1 MAYAGLN
8 VDRCLELQAL
18 AKEVGILAGFGV
30 GTHLTN
36 DFACASDASR
46 KSRALNM
53 VLKLDSING
62 HPTVKI
68 SDELTKNTGD
78 ADEIAYVV
86 RLTQPCQAPLWSVGC
101 RLGGGCIEVE
111 ALASCASL
119 DRLPVVERRRAWDA
133 SFLDRSQRPCS
144 QRPCAVTRG
153 WNLVETNTC

>member
-1 MAYAGLN
+1 M
-8 VDRCLELQAL
+8 
-18 AKEVGILAGFGV
+18 GILAGFGV

-36 DFACASDASR
+36 DFGCASDTSR

-86 RLTQPCQAPLWSVGC
+86 RLTQPCQAPLWSVG
-101 RLGGGCIEVE
+101 RRFRGGCVEVE
-111 ALASCASL
+111 ALVIRVPSGGLLIVVRCRAWEASCL
-119 DRLPVVERRRAWDA
+119 DHSKRP
-133 SFLDRSQRPCS
+133 RSKRPCTGHEW
-144 QRPCAVTRG
+144 V
-153 WNLVETNTC
+153 